1 MYYYQLRAFH
11 AVATY
16 GGFSK
21 AARKLNIS
29 QPAISDQVRKLEGW
43 FNIRLFERKRR
54 SVVPTELGNR
64 LYELTKRMFE
74 LEKEAVELLSES
86 EALKTGSLRLAADAP
101 LHSVNLIGAFREAYP
116 GISIT
121 LSIGNADEVLSQLH
135 EFNADIAVLADV
147 PPDPQLQTLPLRTD
161 PLVAFVNASHPW
173 ANRKKITLK
182 ELCSEP
188 LVMRERGSKTRM
200 TLERELLTKQL
211 TYEIALEADGRAAAR
226 EAVAAGIGVGV
237 VSQAEFGFDTRL
249 RALKLSDS
257 NGAMTE
263 NLVCLKERAKLRTV
277 AAFWEIAT
285 QRLESREKET
295 A

>member
-21 AARKLNIS
+21 AARQLNIS

-54 SVVPTELGNR
+54 SVVPTELGLR
-64 LYELTKRMFE
+64 LFELTKRMFE
-74 LEKEAVELLSES
+74 QEKEAMELLSES
-86 EALKTGSLRLAADAP
+86 EALRTGSLRIVADTP

-121 LSIGNADEVLSQLH
+121 LGIANADEVLTRLFD
-135 EFNADIAVLADV
+135 FNADIAVLADV
-147 PPDPQLQTLPLRTD
+147 PDNDQLQFLPLRTD
-161 PLVAFVNASHPW
+161 PLVAFVNTSHPW
-173 ANRKKITLK
+173 ADRKSITLK
-182 ELCSEP
+182 ELCTEP
-188 LVMRERGSKTRM
+188 MVMREVGSKTRM
-200 TLERELLTKQL
+200 TLEKELQALDL
-211 TYEIALEADGRAAAR
+211 SYDIALEAEGRATAR

-237 VSQAEFGFDTRL
+237 VSESEFGFDTRL
-249 RALKLSDS
+249 RALTLSDS
-257 NGAMTE
+257 HGTMTE
-263 NLVCLKERAKLRTV
+263 NLVCLKERANLRTV
-277 AAFWEIAT
+277 AAFWKIAT
-285 QRLESREKET
+285 SHG

>member
-21 AARKLNIS
+21 AARQLNIS

-54 SVVPTELGNR
+54 SVVPTELGLR
-64 LYELTKRMFE
+64 LFELTKRMFE

-86 EALKTGSLRLAADAP
+86 EALRTGSLRMAADAP
-101 LHSVNLIGAFREAYP
+101 LHSVNLIGAFRESYP
-116 GISIT
+116 GISIK
-121 LSIGNADEVLSQLH
+121 LSIGNADDVLSWLYD
-135 EFNADIAVLADV
+135 FNADVAVLADV
-147 PPDPQLQTLPLRTD
+147 PDDPRLESMPLRTD
-161 PLVAFVNASHPW
+161 PLVAFVPKSHPW
-173 ANRKKITLK
+173 SKRRSITLK

-188 LVMRERGSKTRM
+188 LVMREHGSKTRL
-200 TLERELLTKQL
+200 TFEQELKAKQL
-211 TYEIALEADGRAAAR
+211 NIDIAIEAEGRAAAR

-237 VSQAEFGFDTRL
+237 VSKADFGFDSRL
-249 RALKLSDS
+249 TSITLSDCKGS
-257 NGAMTE
+257 MTE

-277 AAFWEIAT
+277 AAFWDIAT
-285 QRLESREKET
+285 KHRKPHDPP

>member
-11 AVATY
+11 AVATH

-54 SVVPTELGNR
+54 SVVPTELGFR
-64 LYELTKRMFE
+64 LFEITKRMFE
-74 LEKEAVELLSES
+74 LENEAMELLSES
-86 EALKTGSLRLAADAP
+86 EALRTGSLRIAADAP
-101 LHSVNLIGAFREAYP
+101 MHSVNLIGAFRKAYP

-121 LSIGNADEVLSQLH
+121 LSIGNADEVLASLF

-147 PPDPQLQTLPLRTD
+147 PGDDQLQMLPLRTD
-161 PLVAFVNASHPW
+161 PLVAFVHNSHPW
-173 ANRKKITLK
+173 ASRKKITLK

-188 LVMRERGSKTRM
+188 LVMREEGSKTRM
-200 TLERELLTKQL
+200 TLEKELSARQL
-211 TYEIALEADGRAAAR
+211 KFEIAMEAEGRAAAR

-249 RALKLSDS
+249 KSLTLSDCDGS
-257 NGAMTE
+257 MTE

-285 QRLESREKET
+285 SHVS
-295 A
+295 

>member
-54 SVVPTELGNR
+54 SVVPTELGMR
-64 LYELTKRMFE
+64 LFELTKRMFE

-86 EALKTGSLRLAADAP
+86 EALRTGSLRIAADAP
-101 LHSVNLIGAFREAYP
+101 LHSVNLIGAFRETYP

-121 LSIGNADEVLSQLH
+121 LSTGNADEVLARLFD
-135 EFNADIAVLADV
+135 FNADIIVLADV
-147 PPDPQLQTLPLRTD
+147 PENDQLQSLPLRTD
-161 PLVAFVNASHPW
+161 PLVAFVSTSHPW
-173 ANRKKITLK
+173 ANRKSITLK
-182 ELCSEP
+182 ELCTEP
-188 LVMRERGSKTRM
+188 MVMREVGSKTRM
-200 TLERELLTKQL
+200 TLEKELTALEL
-211 TYEIALEADGRAAAR
+211 SYDMALEAEGRATAR

-237 VSQAEFGFDTRL
+237 VSESEFGFDTRL
-249 RALKLSDS
+249 RALALSDCKGS
-257 NGAMTE
+257 MTE
-263 NLVCLKERAKLRTV
+263 NLVCLKERAKLRAV
-277 AAFWEIAT
+277 AAFWDIAK
-285 QRLESREKET
+285 SHGK
-295 A
+295 

>member
-21 AARKLNIS
+21 AAKKLNIS

-54 SVVPTELGNR
+54 SVVPTELGKR
-64 LYELTKRMFE
+64 LHELTKRMFE

-86 EALKTGSLRLAADAP
+86 EALKTGLLRLAADAP

-116 GISIT
+116 GISIK
-121 LSIGNADEVLSQLH
+121 LSIGNADEVLSELF

-147 PPDPQLQTLPLRTD
+147 PQNDQLKILPLRTD
-161 PLVAFVNASHPW
+161 PLVAFVNKSHPW

-182 ELCSEP
+182 ELCTEP
-188 LVMRERGSKTRM
+188 LVMREHGSKTRM
-200 TLERELLTKQL
+200 TLERELEAKNLNYKMS
-211 TYEIALEADGRAAAR
+211 LEADGRAAAR

-237 VSQAEFGFDTRL
+237 VSRAEVGFDTRL
-249 RALKLSDS
+249 TAIELSDS
-257 NGAMTE
+257 TGSMTE

-277 AAFWEIAT
+277 AAFWDIAT
-285 QRLESREKET
+285 AHGS
-295 A
+295 

>member
-21 AARKLNIS
+21 AARQLNIS

-54 SVVPTELGNR
+54 SVVPTELGLR
-64 LYELTKRMFE
+64 LFELTKRMFE
-74 LEKEAVELLSES
+74 QEKEAMELLSES
-86 EALKTGSLRLAADAP
+86 EALRTGSLRIVADTP

-121 LSIGNADEVLSQLH
+121 LGIANADEVLTRLFD
-135 EFNADIAVLADV
+135 FNADIAVLADV
-147 PPDPQLQTLPLRTD
+147 PDNDQLQFLPLRTD
-161 PLVAFVNASHPW
+161 PLVAFVNTSHPW
-173 ANRKKITLK
+173 ADRKSITLK
-182 ELCSEP
+182 ELCTEP
-188 LVMRERGSKTRM
+188 MVMREVGSKTRM
-200 TLERELLTKQL
+200 ILEKELQALDL
-211 TYEIALEADGRAAAR
+211 SYDIALEAEGRATAR

-237 VSQAEFGFDTRL
+237 VSESEFGFDTRL
-249 RALKLSDS
+249 RALTLSDS
-257 NGAMTE
+257 HGTMTE
-263 NLVCLKERAKLRTV
+263 NLVCLKERANLRTV

-285 QRLESREKET
+285 SHG

>member
-11 AVATY
+11 AVASY

-54 SVVPTELGNR
+54 SVVPTELGER
-64 LYELTKRMFE
+64 LFELTKRMFE

-121 LSIGNADEVLSQLH
+121 LSIGNADEVLSQLY
-135 EFNADIAVLADV
+135 EFNADIAVLAEV
-147 PPDPQLQTLPLRTD
+147 PHDEHLQTLPLRTD

-173 ANRKKITLK
+173 ANRKMISLK

-200 TLERELLTKQL
+200 TLERELKALDL
-211 TYEIALEADGRAAAR
+211 DYDIAIEADGRAAAR

-249 RALKLSDS
+249 RSLALTDS
-257 NGAMTE
+257 TGTMTE
-263 NLVCLKERAKLRTV
+263 NLVCLKERAKLRAV
-277 AAFWEIAT
+277 AAFWDIAT
-285 QRLESREKET
+285 KRLQAKG
-295 A
+295 AL